1 MGSTTNLPKR
11 RLRVFLCHSSA
22 DKESVRKLYEWLERD
37 GFDPWLDEKKLLPAQ
52 RWADVIEDAV
62 RGSDVVLVCLSNGS
76 MSKEGFLQR
85 EIKFAL
91 QIADEKPEGTIYI
104 VPTRLE
110 PVELPRRFREYQ
122 AANLYE
128 ANGYDRLKES
138 LALRATQI
146 SVAPPV
152 STSGLRFLDFESQR
166 SHSGAVSGRIRGLDW
181 IQTHP
186 RVAAII
192 LLVVLGT
199 ATFGGIRLYTREKG
213 QRAAAAQFY
222 KDGLTSWKA
231 LELRK
236 AENLF
241 SQAAAAAPDDPLILA
256 SYALSLNER
265 GNEAKARAISQ
276 EAYNLSSS
284 LPKDSRR
291 MVEGIYKEIAADWKG
306 AEDLYGQ
313 IWQSRLDFDAGLRL
327 AHVQV
332 FGGSPTKA
340 LETIEEL
347 QTSGTDDP
355 RILLEKANAEK
366 SLGEFD
372 QESKT
377 LERIITLHP
386 ARDLV
391 RATAQAE
398 KCWTEYKNRD
408 LEDHLKLALGDCEEA
423 EQIFN
428 DDEDALGQARTLTRE
443 AQVIS
448 DLDNKIPDFSTAAAL
463 QKRAID
469 IAQKRSAQRD
479 EAGGRH
485 DLANILME
493 QANPDPDGAGI
504 EYDKSEEL
512 FQALGDTRGL
522 AGVENDRAVKLID
535 LCRYR
540 EALESA
546 KRAGQFWHSIGSAEE
561 AIALANQ
568 GSMNLYLGDVAD
580 AESDLRNA
588 LLMAERAKL
597 KVDDENWLITL
608 GEVFTAEGK
617 LPFAEQC
624 FKGGPCYDL
633 QQPAT
638 VHNADVFADAVVDY
652 ASLQIERGQVTES
665 ERLAESAIKAA
676 RGEQDGVDDE
686 VAARAVLIKAL
697 LAEGK
702 GAALNRAKVE
712 VGILGKLKTKDCL
725 IGVSAALTIA
735 RVDGRS
741 GNFNKAREDL
751 GKVIQRAHS
760 LGLLGYE
767 FEATLEQAEVDLR
780 AGQAG
785 TARQEAQQLISQTGE
800 HGFLLLKEKAMKLAD
815 RAKI

>member
-347 QTSGTDDP
+347 QTSGTERVSVSSTRSRRPWSGSLPSIP
-355 RILLEKANAEK
+355 REI
-366 SLGEFD
+366 S
-372 QESKT
+372 
-377 LERIITLHP
+377 
-386 ARDLV
+386 
-391 RATAQAE
+391 
-398 KCWTEYKNRD
+398 
-408 LEDHLKLALGDCEEA
+408 CEP
-423 EQIFN
+423 
-428 DDEDALGQARTLTRE
+428 LRR
-443 AQVIS
+443 
-448 DLDNKIPDFSTAAAL
+448 
-463 QKRAID
+463 
-469 IAQKRSAQRD
+469 
-479 EAGGRH
+479 
-485 DLANILME
+485 
-493 QANPDPDGAGI
+493 
-504 EYDKSEEL
+504 
-512 FQALGDTRGL
+512 
-522 AGVENDRAVKLID
+522 
-535 LCRYR
+535 
-540 EALESA
+540 
-546 KRAGQFWHSIGSAEE
+546 
-561 AIALANQ
+561 
-568 GSMNLYLGDVAD
+568 
-580 AESDLRNA
+580 LRNA
-588 LLMAERAKL
+588 GQSTKTETLRIISNWRWVTAKRL
-597 KVDDENWLITL
+597 SKYSTTMRMRSDRR
-608 GEVFTAEGK
+608 GR
-617 LPFAEQC
+617 LP
-624 FKGGPCYDL
+624 
-633 QQPAT
+633 
-638 VHNADVFADAVVDY
+638 
-652 ASLQIERGQVTES
+652 
-665 ERLAESAIKAA
+665 
-676 RGEQDGVDDE
+676 
-686 VAARAVLIKAL
+686 
-697 LAEGK
+697 
-702 GAALNRAKVE
+702 
-712 VGILGKLKTKDCL
+712 
-725 IGVSAALTIA
+725 
-735 RVDGRS
+735 
-741 GNFNKAREDL
+741 
-751 GKVIQRAHS
+751 
-760 LGLLGYE
+760 
-767 FEATLEQAEVDLR
+767 
-780 AGQAG
+780 
-785 TARQEAQQLISQTGE
+785 
-800 HGFLLLKEKAMKLAD
+800 EK
-815 RAKI
+815 RR